1 MTELIKKMN
10 HSKILTVKFEM
21 LLFFTSSHFS
31 TKCME
36 ENMNLKIP
44 FQNRRKEIEDK
55 CMVGI
60 AGNDFLKVR
69 QEYKEIDLVLS
80 LNNKMFIYVWCI

>member
-1 MTELIKKMN
+1 
-10 HSKILTVKFEM
+10 
-21 LLFFTSSHFS
+21 
-31 TKCME
+31 ME